1 MFISTIT
8 TSGDVNA
15 YTTTTYTTNTDTFTE
30 KYTYTWYNTHI
41 HTNVN
46 HTFYTY
52 TFYNTNIFTETD
64 TTTSIVV
71 NNHSSSPSFTVTNT
85 ITNTNSFAVVN
96 TNTNTN
102 LIKNLATY
110 HSYFKTLSGELSSG
124 YWFINTTDGSW
135 ERYSGISSNALLLS
149 SGKLLTE
156 KQLAWSSLEARGL
169 LKVTTTANIGSPGS
183 TANGLYSNNNPSGT
197 TISEL
202 VGINN
207 ANNFYSSL
215 VARSA
220 RLGLKVQVTGQIT
233 AYDTTTLNAVTKT
246 RTLGKSETNNGEIVS
261 TGIELNIGSISGF
274 PKLDSSNA
282 PTLISNSA
290 FDGSFNQR
298 FIWAGD
304 SSSNNL
310 QSQLGIGEVY
320 SETIDHV
327 TNPIILAMLGEYG
340 MYGLS
345 GFTSNGFFSSTL
357 FTQTE
362 EGQFGIKNELTS
374 EAPFGQYLLPVF
386 GKNTITSN
394 FDTRNASGGTV
405 STLRGEFTTNGFYSL
420 NNTDEGTI
428 ENYGFFSAS
437 TFTVN
442 ALGDAGFGQGAVNKL
457 ASPFSTTNEQVT
469 ATSVPFRVLFFDSDT
484 TDNGLYVVS
493 GLADY
498 KAGELTA
505 VNTNP
510 TGSSA
515 MGGRHTIVK
524 VEGGSG
530 APIALSDINLV

>member
-1 MFISTIT
+1 MAHIVLPPTQYFYLDRANSGSAGLKTST
-8 TSGDVNA
+8 
-15 YTTTTYTTNTDTFTE
+15 
-30 KYTYTWYNTHI
+30 
-41 HTNVN
+41 
-46 HTFYTY
+46 
-52 TFYNTNIFTETD
+52 
-64 TTTSIVV
+64 
-71 NNHSSSPSFTVTNT
+71 SF
-85 ITNTNSFAVVN
+85 
-96 TNTNTN
+96 
-102 LIKNLATY
+102 
-110 HSYFKTLSGELSSG
+110 
-124 YWFINTTDGSW
+124 
-135 ERYSGISSNALLLS
+135 
-149 SGKLLTE
+149 
-156 KQLAWSSLEARGL
+156 
-169 LKVTTTANIGSPGS
+169 
-183 TANGLYSNNNPSGT
+183 SNNNPTGT
-197 TISEL
+197 TIFEKAR
-202 VGINN
+202 INN
-207 ANNFYSSL
+207 FNNLYSN
-215 VARSA
+215 VVGRSA
-220 RLGLKVQVTGQIT
+220 LLGVKIAVSGT
-233 AYDTTTLNAVTKT
+233 ATNTANGFIPSTTDTKT
-246 RTLGKSETNNGEIVS
+246 F
-261 TGIELNIGSISGF
+261 TGITLTSPNISNF
-274 PKLDSSNA
+274 PSFENGTT
-282 PTLISNSA
+282 PLISNEA
-290 FDGSFNQR
+290 FTGTFNQR

-386 GKNTITSN
+386 SKNTITSN
-394 FDTRNASGGTV
+394 FDTRNAAGFFGEYSPSTVIAV
-405 STLRGEFTTNGFYSL
+405 STSTSTTYGLFSL
-420 NNTDEGTI
+420 NNTAEGTN

-442 ALGDAGFGQGAVNKL
+442 ALKFGGFGQGAVNKL
-457 ASPFSTTNEQVT
+457 ASAFSTTNEQVT